1 MKYSELVEGR
11 IYYYGKMQKEVEFG
25 YIGGHG
31 DAVCYEPGDRG
42 GGMQSSFLIDPKN
55 LTPMQEVKNR

>member
-1 MKYSELVEGR
+1 
-11 IYYYGKMQKEVEFG
+11 MQKEVEFG

>member
-31 DAVCYEPGDRG
+31 DAVCYEPGR
-42 GGMQSSFLIDPKN
+42 
-55 LTPMQEVKNR
+55 